1 MFTFFTLNSVF
12 TLKNDDER
20 ATFGKSPIFA
30 AMHGGGETFK
40 RLSRSPVNEMGI
52 RTNFDP
58 DKNLSTKLFTPATI
72 GFYKKR
78 KRLLLASE
86 TLFDVAAVHVLG
98 HVKPV
103 LKTGLVQHPL

>member
-1 MFTFFTLNSVF
+1 
-12 TLKNDDER
+12 
-20 ATFGKSPIFA
+20 
-30 AMHGGGETFK
+30 MHGGGETFK

-103 LKTGLVQHPL
+103 LKTGLVQHPLWLADERTYAMIAKYLRSRARA

>member
-40 RLSRSPVNEMGI
+40 RLSRSPVNEIIYPCYHWFLQEKKETSAGI
-52 RTNFDP
+52 RNF
-58 DKNLSTKLFTPATI
+58 
-72 GFYKKR
+72 
-78 KRLLLASE
+78 
-86 TLFDVAAVHVLG
+86 V
-98 HVKPV
+98 
-103 LKTGLVQHPL
+103 